1 MNKTVLF
8 LTGFLFVC
16 LSVSLDAQKYG
27 HVNSGNLLEQLPE
40 VKTADAEMKKLQEQL
55 MKERESKMAAFQT
68 KYEKA
73 MAAFQSGELSP
84 KQQQEKEQQLRSE
97 QEALQKFEQNMQAQ
111 IAQKREQL
119 LQPILTRVDEAIEAV
134 AKEGGYAMIFDTS
147 TGRML
152 YAKDS
157 EDLMAKVKAKL
168 GI

>member
-8 LTGFLFVC
+8 LTGLLFVC

-55 MKERESKMAAFQT
+55 MKERESKMTAFQT

-119 LQPILTRVDEAIEAV
+119 LPIEAV

-147 TGRML
+147 TGGML